1 MKICSTCSIQGTD
14 DCDLIYDIYLSDGD
28 SELMLTV
35 CHLCHAMIKSHL
47 PSANESSSYV

>member
-1 MKICSTCSIQGTD
+1 MKTCSTCQISGTD

-35 CHLCHAMIKSHL
+35 CHLCHTMIKSHL
-47 PSANESSSYV
+47 PSANES